1 MKQQINLYQ
10 AGMRDRRPAFSA
22 VAMSAALALCS
33 GALLAAWLYAGAQAD
48 AMATQLQAVQRQEA
62 AAAARLDAL
71 TRTLESR
78 DDSSASNTLR
88 EALAALKKREHLLQL
103 IDGDSLGNCNG
114 FSASLRALA
123 NHRLGGLWLTRIRVV
138 SPGLQT
144 TLEGH
149 ATEPSLVPEY
159 LLGLADND
167 ALRGQ
172 RFDSF
177 VIERPDGKKPAPLS
191 FSMTSQSTIP
201 DAGVLQ

>member
-22 VAMSAALALCS
+22 IAMCAGLVLCSAAL
-33 GALLAAWLYAGAQAD
+33 LAVWLYASAQAE
-48 AMATQLQAVQRQEA
+48 AMATQLQVAQRQEA
-62 AAAARLDAL
+62 AAAGRLDAL

-78 DDSSASNTLR
+78 EDSSASNTLR

-103 IDGDSLGNCNG
+103 IDGDSLGDRNG
-114 FSASLRALA
+114 FSASLEALA

-144 TLEGH
+144 TLEGR

-177 VIERPDGKKPAPLS
+177 VIERPDSERPAPLS
-191 FSMTSQSTIP
+191 FTMTSQSTDA